1 MNPDTPEDVDRP
13 TPPAP
18 APGWSTAQPPPYR
31 AEPGSVPATQPAGQ
45 QPAGQP
51 PAGSPPSPPGWTAG
65 PGWTPPPAAP
75 QPGVVPLRPLGVAE
89 IITGA
94 VDYVRRY
101 PKAVI
106 GISAIVGLGAAFGQL
121 AVLATG
127 YGELEALNN
136 PETVTPEQLLELARN
151 LIVVA
156 VVQATVIGLLQVLG
170 TGMLAHVMNR
180 AVIGQPTTF
189 DQAWSL
195 VRPQIL
201 RLVGASLLVG
211 VVVIAAVAVPLAPG
225 ALALFAGAGELGAGL
240 MGLGGLVAVG
250 LAIWLSFRLVL
261 TTPAVAL
268 ENTGLVAGL
277 RRSWQLVGGAFWRT
291 LGIVLLGVVLGQA
304 VGTIAAAPFN
314 LFAGAT
320 AELSTGSVF
329 ALALSGMVTMLV
341 ALPFIAGVTTLVYLD
356 RRMRAEH
363 YEVQMQQ
370 AALDA
375 AGPEA

>member
-1 MNPDTPEDVDRP
+1 M
-13 TPPAP
+13 
-18 APGWSTAQPPPYR
+18 
-31 AEPGSVPATQPAGQ
+31 
-45 QPAGQP
+45 
-51 PAGSPPSPPGWTAG
+51 
-65 PGWTPPPAAP
+65 
-75 QPGVVPLRPLGVAE
+75 AE

-101 PKAVI
+101 PKPVI

-127 YGELEALNN
+127 YGELEALSD
-136 PETVTPEQLLELARN
+136 PESVTPEQLLQLAGN
-151 LIVVA
+151 LLVVA
-156 VVQATVIGLLQVLG
+156 VIQAMVIGILQVLG
-170 TGMLAHVMNR
+170 TGMLAHIMNR
-180 AVIGQPTTF
+180 AAIGQATTF
-189 DQAWSL
+189 EQAWSL

-201 RLVGASLLVG
+201 RLIAASLLVG
-211 VVVIAAVAVPLAPG
+211 LVVIAAVAVPLIPG
-225 ALALFAGAGELGAGL
+225 GLALAVGAGELGAGL
-240 MGLGGLVAVG
+240 MGLGALVSIA

-268 ENTGLVAGL
+268 ENTGVGTGL

-356 RRMRAEH
+356 RRMRAEN
-363 YEVQMQQ
+363 YEVQLQQ
-370 AALDA
+370 AALEVADPA
-375 AGPEA
+375 AGIDGGSQP